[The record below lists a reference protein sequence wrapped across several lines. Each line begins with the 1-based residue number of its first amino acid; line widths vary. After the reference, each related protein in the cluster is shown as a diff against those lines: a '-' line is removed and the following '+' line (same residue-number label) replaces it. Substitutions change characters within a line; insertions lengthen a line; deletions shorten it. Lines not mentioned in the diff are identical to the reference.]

1 MGNTRITFLDT
12 LAYPHWDIQQAPFTN
27 ISLNVISLFP
37 VETEIN
43 KFLILLYLS
52 SETKFKG

>member
-37 VETEIN
+37 AETEIN
-43 KFLILLYLS
+43 
-52 SETKFKG
+52 